1 MTVTTSPTA
10 APAPVPR
17 PSLVPALVT
26 LRHGTRADEA
36 PVAAL
41 HTRCSEES
49 RYRRFHAPL
58 PEVPRRLARATLEPE
73 GGWSVLAELGGDA
86 VGIASAGP
94 LSTHDLEVGVL
105 VQDGFQGLGIGT
117 ALLLAVADE
126 ARSRGY
132 ESLLCLTQPDNEAVL
147 GSVARSRLAARTTR
161 YDGLMSVVI
170 DLRLGA

>member
-1 MTVTTSPTA
+1 MTVTTSPA
-10 APAPVPR
+10 HASAPA
-17 PSLVPALVT
+17 LIT
-26 LRHGTRADEA
+26 FRHGRSTDEA
-36 PVAAL
+36 AVVRL
-41 HTRCSEES
+41 HDRCSEES

-58 PEVPRRLARATLEPE
+58 PQVPHRLARVTLEPE
-73 GGWSVLAELGGDA
+73 GGWSVVAELGGDV
-86 VGIASAGP
+86 VGVASAGP
-94 LSTHDLEVGVL
+94 LSSADLEVGVL

-126 ARSRGY
+126 ARSAGY

-147 GSVARSRLAARTTR
+147 GSVARSGLAARATR